1 VASATEIPTNLNIK
15 GVRPTNM
22 VATTHLRSIFQ
33 VGSEVEVT
41 NTIAAR
47 SDVSSRDKAMSREP
61 SSGEAEMGTKK
72 ILEPGELSFDE
83 DTRGGMGRHLGLMST
98 TFLM

>member
-1 VASATEIPTNLNIK
+1 
-15 GVRPTNM
+15 M
-22 VATTHLRSIFQ
+22 FQ
-33 VGSEVEVT
+33 IGSKAEVT
-41 NTIAAR
+41 NTTAAQ
-47 SDVSSRDKAMSREP
+47 SDVSSRDKAMFRDFGG
-61 SSGEAEMGTKK
+61 GETETGTEK